1 MSMNKTNQPI
11 EEMTDRELRD
21 AIRELRKQYREY
33 LIEYFELQIRH
44 DILMQELQER
54 EN

>member
-1 MSMNKTNQPI
+1 MTNQPI

-21 AIRELRKQYREY
+21 AIRELRKQYRESKSV
-33 LIEYFELQIRH
+33 ELQIRH